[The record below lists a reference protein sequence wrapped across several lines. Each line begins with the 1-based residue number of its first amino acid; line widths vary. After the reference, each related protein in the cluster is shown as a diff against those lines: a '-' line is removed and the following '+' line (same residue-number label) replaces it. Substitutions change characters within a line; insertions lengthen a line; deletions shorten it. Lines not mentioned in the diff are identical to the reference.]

1 MDIMKD
7 LYRGLIK
14 PMEDFGYSTDQ
25 IYLELV
31 ADTQKIE
38 DGLLAGLD
46 EKEQKVYQTIKQS
59 NITLLQMELERM
71 FDYAFRMGS
80 RFGAEI
86 FKDE

>member
-31 ADTQKIE
+31 ADTE
-38 DGLLAGLD
+38 DRRWSVGWPG
-46 EKEQKVYQTIKQS
+46 
-59 NITLLQMELERM
+59 
-71 FDYAFRMGS
+71 
-80 RFGAEI
+80 
-86 FKDE
+86 